1 MHGIPR
7 KSIND
12 QTLHMFVSLLSWG
25 NQVISDPLM
34 SPSSHLADRSDT
46 YPISFFWASKIK
58 DRRSTPILKSKAFH
72 AKSWGQHMPKASF
85 SVDGWD
91 LGTRWAPYHL

>member
-1 MHGIPR
+1 MNIYTYTKNAYIYIYTYKYSRFMHGIPR

-46 YPISFFWASKIK
+46 YPISFF
-58 DRRSTPILKSKAFH
+58 
-72 AKSWGQHMPKASF
+72 
-85 SVDGWD
+85 
-91 LGTRWAPYHL
+91 